1 MTEVAE
7 QSRPS
12 AARARRVDDLLGT
25 LLTRRVRYS
34 VIGFATAAL
43 VVYPLISH
51 SAYWQNILLLCFLIG
66 ILASGWNIVSGYT
79 GYASLGQGAFLGFG
93 AYATA
98 LLALHTHASVW
109 WFVPVGGLFA
119 CLIAALLGLVS
130 MRTRGHSFVIIT
142 IALIYISQLVAQNW
156 SSLTG
161 GSNGLTLPITTFS
174 REWQNTPFY
183 YVLLL
188 LLALSVAL
196 SWWIRRTKL
205 GMGLLAIREDEDKA
219 VAIGVN
225 GLVYKTLA
233 FVASA
238 LFAGMAGGVYAYY
251 LTFIDPSGMFDILF
265 SVQLVL
271 AALLGG
277 AGTLWGPVLGAFAI
291 ELLDEGTN
299 NVFGGTEA
307 HVVVF
312 GLLMVLV
319 LLFLPRGVLP
329 TVQRFIVRRRERAEG
344 SISIDVRRTSAAA
357 PVRRRETSDR
367 VLLEVRGLRKSFGGV
382 RAVDDLSFYVREGTI
397 TGLIGP
403 NGSGKTTA
411 FNLITGMMRADAG
424 EVWFDGRRIDRLRV
438 YRRAHLGLGRTF
450 QITRLFPQLTV
461 LENVVAPLPTFSWRQ
476 LGADAVSGAEAE
488 RARELLDFVGM
499 LRFADRPAG
508 ALSFGQQKLVELA
521 QTLMLDPKLVLLDEP
536 GGGINP
542 TLLARIEEKIRELN
556 ALGTTFLIVEHN
568 MPLVAEL
575 CDPVIVLD
583 RGRRIA
589 AGSAE
594 EIQRDPLVLDAYL
607 GEDWG
612 VEQAVST

>member
-1 MTEVAE
+1 MTDVAE
-7 QSRPS
+7 PALEGIAPGRLES
-12 AARARRVDDLLGT
+12 LLER
-25 LLTRRVRYS
+25 LTSRRVRYG
-34 VIGFATAAL
+34 VIGACTAFL
-43 VVYPLISH
+43 ILYPLVTH
-51 SAYWQNILLLCFLIG
+51 NQYWQNILLLCFLIG

-98 LLALHTHASVW
+98 LLAIHTGASVW
-109 WFVPVGGLFA
+109 WFVPAGGVVA
-119 CLIAALLGLVS
+119 CIIAALLGLVS

-142 IALIYISQLVAQNW
+142 IALLYISQLVALNW
-156 SSLTG
+156 SSFTG
-161 GSNGLTLPITTFS
+161 GSRGLTLPLTTYA

-225 GLVYKTLA
+225 GLVYKVLA

-251 LTFIDPSGMFDILF
+251 LTFIDPTGMFDILF

-277 AGTLWGPVLGAFAI
+277 RGTLWGPVLGGFGI

-299 NVFGGTEA
+299 NLFGGTEA

-312 GLLMVLV
+312 GMLMVLV

-329 TVQRFIVRRRERAEG
+329 TTQRFLTRRRERAAG
-344 SISIDVRRTSAAA
+344 VLSIDVRAKGA
-357 PVRRRETSDR
+357 PAPIRERAVSDK
-367 VLLEVRGLRKSFGGV
+367 VLLDVKGLRKSFGGV
-382 RAVDDLSFYVREGTI
+382 RAVDDLSFQVREGTI

-411 FNLITGMMRADAG
+411 FNLIQGMTRCDAG
-424 EVWFDGRRIDRLRV
+424 EVWFDGRRIDRLSAAK
-438 YRRAHLGLGRTF
+438 RAHRGLGRTF
-450 QITRLFPQLTV
+450 QITRLFREMTV
-461 LENVVAPLPTFSWRQ
+461 LENVVAPLPNFSWRQ
-476 LGADAVSGAEAE
+476 LGADAVSGAEAQ

-499 LRFADRPAG
+499 LGFADRAAG

-521 QTLMLDPKLVLLDEP
+521 QTLMLEPKLILLDEP

-542 TLLARIEEKIRELN
+542 ALLDRIVDRIRELN
-556 ALGTTFLIVEHN
+556 SLGTTFLIVEHN
-568 MPLVAEL
+568 MPLVADL
-575 CDPVIVLD
+575 CQPVIVLD
-583 RGRRIA
+583 RGHRIA
-589 AGSAE
+589 VGSAE
-594 EIQRDPLVLDAYL
+594 QIQHDPVVLDAYL
-607 GEDWG
+607 GQDWN
-612 VEQAVST
+612 VEQTVGA

>member
-1 MTEVAE
+1 MTHVAE
-7 QSRPS
+7 PGLEGIAPGRLES
-12 AARARRVDDLLGT
+12 ALERVT
-25 LLTRRVRYS
+25 SRRVRYA
-34 VIGFATAAL
+34 VIGACAAFL
-43 VVYPLISH
+43 ILYPLVTH
-51 SAYWQNILLLCFLIG
+51 NQYWQNILLLCFLIA

-98 LLALHTHASVW
+98 LLALHTGASVW
-109 WFVPVGGLFA
+109 WFVPVGGIFA
-119 CLIAALLGLVS
+119 CFVAALLGLVS

-142 IALIYISQLVAQNW
+142 IALIYISQLIALNW

-161 GSNGLTLPITTFS
+161 GSRGLTLPLTTYP

-183 YVLLL
+183 YVLLFL
-188 LLALSVAL
+188 LVLSVAL
-196 SWWIRRTKL
+196 SWWIRRTKF

-225 GLVYKTLA
+225 GLAYKVSA
-233 FVASA
+233 FIASA

-251 LTFIDPSGMFDILF
+251 LTFIDPTGMFDILF

-277 AGTLWGPVLGAFAI
+277 RGTLWGPVLGGFAI
-291 ELLDEGTN
+291 EMLDEGTN

-312 GLLMVLV
+312 GTLMVLV

-329 TVQRFIVRRRERAEG
+329 TTHRLLTRRRERAAG
-344 SISIDVRRTSAAA
+344 APSIEVPKKVAAA
-357 PVRRRETSDR
+357 PVRKRKVTGD
-367 VLLEVRGLRKSFGGV
+367 VLLDVKGLNKSFGGV
-382 RAVDDLSFYVREGTI
+382 RAVDDLSFQVREGTI

-411 FNLITGMMRADAG
+411 FNLIQGMTRSDSG
-424 EVWFDGRRIDRLRV
+424 EVWFDGRRIDRLPAFK
-438 YRRAHLGLGRTF
+438 RAHRGLGRTF
-450 QITRLFPQLTV
+450 QITRLFPEMTV
-461 LENVVAPLPTFSWRQ
+461 LENVVAPLPSFSWRH
-476 LGADAVSGAEAE
+476 LGADAVSGDEAE

-499 LRFADRPAG
+499 LGFADRPAR

-521 QTLMLDPKLVLLDEP
+521 QTLMLEPKLILLDEP

-542 TLLARIEEKIRELN
+542 ALLDRIVEKIRELN
-556 ALGTTFLIVEHN
+556 SLGTTFLIVEHN
-568 MPLVAEL
+568 MPLVADL

-583 RGRRIA
+583 RGHRIA
-589 AGSAE
+589 EGSAE
-594 EIQRDPLVLDAYL
+594 EIQHDPLVLDAYL
-607 GEDWG
+607 GQDWN
-612 VEQAVST
+612 VEQAVGA

>member
-1 MTEVAE
+1 MTHVAE
-7 QSRPS
+7 PGLEGIAPGRLES
-12 AARARRVDDLLGT
+12 ALERVT
-25 LLTRRVRYS
+25 SRRVRYA
-34 VIGFATAAL
+34 VIGACAAFL
-43 VVYPLISH
+43 ILYPLVTH
-51 SAYWQNILLLCFLIG
+51 NQYWQNILLLCFLIA

-98 LLALHTHASVW
+98 LLALHTGASVW
-109 WFVPVGGLFA
+109 WFVPVGGIFA
-119 CLIAALLGLVS
+119 CFVAALLGLVS

-142 IALIYISQLVAQNW
+142 IALIYISQLIALNW

-161 GSNGLTLPITTFS
+161 GSRGLTLPLTTYP

-183 YVLLL
+183 YVLLFL
-188 LLALSVAL
+188 LVLSVAL
-196 SWWIRRTKL
+196 SWWIRRTKF

-225 GLVYKTLA
+225 GLAYKVSA
-233 FVASA
+233 FIASA

-251 LTFIDPSGMFDILF
+251 LTFIDPTGMFDILF

-277 AGTLWGPVLGAFAI
+277 RGTLWGPVLGGFAI
-291 ELLDEGTN
+291 EMLDEGTN

-312 GLLMVLV
+312 GTLMVLV

-329 TVQRFIVRRRERAEG
+329 TTHRLLTRRRERAAG
-344 SISIDVRRTSAAA
+344 APSIEVPKKVAAA
-357 PVRRRETSDR
+357 PVRKRKVTGD
-367 VLLEVRGLRKSFGGV
+367 VLLDVKGLNKSFGGV
-382 RAVDDLSFYVREGTI
+382 RAVDDLSFQVREGTI

-411 FNLITGMMRADAG
+411 FNLIQGMTRSDSG
-424 EVWFDGRRIDRLRV
+424 EVWFDGRRIDRLPAFK
-438 YRRAHLGLGRTF
+438 RAHRGLGRTF
-450 QITRLFPQLTV
+450 QITRLFPEMTV
-461 LENVVAPLPTFSWRQ
+461 LENVVAPLPSFSWRH
-476 LGADAVSGAEAE
+476 LGADAVSGDEAE

-499 LRFADRPAG
+499 LGFADRPAR

-521 QTLMLDPKLVLLDEP
+521 QKLMLEPKLILLDEP

-542 TLLARIEEKIRELN
+542 ALLDRIVEKIRELN
-556 ALGTTFLIVEHN
+556 SLGTTFLIVEHN
-568 MPLVAEL
+568 MPLVADL

-583 RGRRIA
+583 RGHRIA
-589 AGSAE
+589 EGSAE
-594 EIQRDPLVLDAYL
+594 EIQHDPLVLDAYL
-607 GEDWG
+607 GQDWN
-612 VEQAVST
+612 VEQAVGA

>member
-1 MTEVAE
+1 MHIINVAHGALLILAAYLTWEIWHRTGIDPIALSAITMPIMFVFGWILYQLTIRRIQGGPPSMSVLMTFGIALALAGMSGVIWSNDFKSVTPGYFNKAYHVGNFFIPATRLYACGVAV
-7 QSRPS
+7 
-12 AARARRVDDLLGT
+12 AVLVALWL
-25 LLTRRVRYS
+25 LLTKTWLGRAIRASAQNREGARLMGIDVTA
-34 VIGFATAAL
+34 VAAL
-43 VVYPLISH
+43 TFALGAGTTGAGGSLISLVYPFFP
-51 SAYWQNILLLCFLIG
+51 AAQNILLLCFLIG

-98 LLALHTHASVW
+98 LLALHTGASVW
-109 WFVPVGGLFA
+109 WFVPVGGIFA
-119 CLIAALLGLVS
+119 CFVAALLGLVS

-142 IALIYISQLVAQNW
+142 IALIYISQLIALNW

-161 GSNGLTLPITTFS
+161 GSRGLTLPLTTYP

-196 SWWIRRTKL
+196 SWWVRRTKF

-225 GLVYKTLA
+225 GLVYKVLA
-233 FVASA
+233 FIASA

-277 AGTLWGPVLGAFAI
+277 RGTLWGPVLGGFAI

-312 GLLMVLV
+312 GTLMVLV

-329 TVQRFIVRRRERAEG
+329 TAQRFLTRRRERAAG
-344 SISIDVRRTSAAA
+344 ALSIDVRAKAA
-357 PVRRRETSDR
+357 PAPIRQRAVSDA
-367 VLLEVRGLRKSFGGV
+367 VLLDVQGLRKSFGGV
-382 RAVDDLSFYVREGTI
+382 RAVDDLLFQVREGTI

-403 NGSGKTTA
+403 TGSGTTTA
-411 FNLITGMMRADAG
+411 FNLIQGMSRADAG
-424 EVWFDGRRIDRLRV
+424 EVWFDGRRIDRLSAFK
-438 YRRAHLGLGRTF
+438 RAHLGLGRTF
-450 QITRLFPQLTV
+450 QITRLF
-461 LENVVAPLPTFSWRQ
+461 
-476 LGADAVSGAEAE
+476 
-488 RARELLDFVGM
+488 REM
-499 LRFADRPAG
+499 
-508 ALSFGQQKLVELA
+508 
-521 QTLMLDPKLVLLDEP
+521 T
-536 GGGINP
+536 
-542 TLLARIEEKIRELN
+542 
-556 ALGTTFLIVEHN
+556 
-568 MPLVAEL
+568 
-575 CDPVIVLD
+575 
-583 RGRRIA
+583 
-589 AGSAE
+589 
-594 EIQRDPLVLDAYL
+594 
-607 GEDWG
+607 
-612 VEQAVST
+612 

>member
-1 MTEVAE
+1 MTNGAE
-7 QSRPS
+7 PAVQAG
-12 AARARRVDDLLGT
+12 AARGRVDGLFDVLLARRF
-25 LLTRRVRYS
+25 RYGL
-34 VIGFATAAL
+34 IAACTAAL
-43 VVYPLISH
+43 IVYPLLTH
-51 SAYWQNILLLCFLIG
+51 NAYWQNVLLLSFLIA

-79 GYASLGQGAFLGFG
+79 GYASLGQGAFLGYG
-93 AYATA
+93 AYTAA
-98 LLALHTHASVW
+98 LLQLHTGASIW
-109 WFVPVGGLFA
+109 WFVPVGGVVA

-142 IALIYISQLVAQNW
+142 IALIYISQLVALNW

-161 GSNGLTLPITTFS
+161 GSNGLTLPLPS
-174 REWQNTPFY
+174 YPREWQNTPFY
-183 YVLLL
+183 FALLL

-196 SWWIRRTKL
+196 SWWIRRTKF
-205 GMGLLAIREDEDKA
+205 GMGLIAIREDEDKA
-219 VAIGVN
+219 VAVGVN
-225 GLVYKTLA
+225 TLAYKVSA

-251 LTFIDPSGMFDILF
+251 LTFIDPLGMFDILF

-277 AGTLWGPVLGAFAI
+277 RGTLWGPVIGGFAI
-291 ELLDEGTN
+291 ELIDEGTN
-299 NVFGGTEA
+299 NALGGTEW

-319 LLFLPRGVLP
+319 LLFLPRGLLP
-329 TVQRFIVRRRERAEG
+329 TIQRAITRRRERAEG
-344 SISIDVRRTSAAA
+344 AISIEVKGRATPVPAPQVTSAGG
-357 PVRRRETSDR
+357 
-367 VLLEVRGLRKSFGGV
+367 VLLDVKGVRKRFGGV
-382 RAVDDLSFYVREGTI
+382 RAVDDLSFYVNEGTI

-411 FNLITGMMRADAG
+411 FNLIQGMMRSDAG
-424 EVWFDGRRIDRLRV
+424 EIWFDGRRIDRLPAHA
-438 YRRAHLGLGRTF
+438 RAHLGLGRTF
-450 QITRLFPQLTV
+450 QITRLFREMTV
-461 LENVVAPLPTFSWRQ
+461 LENVVAPLRSFSWRG

-499 LRFADRPAG
+499 LGFADRLAG
-508 ALSFGQQKLVELA
+508 SLSFGQQKLVELA
-521 QTLMLDPKLVLLDEP
+521 QTLMLEPKLILLDEP

-542 TLLARIEEKIRELN
+542 ALLDRIAEKIRELN
-556 ALGTTFLIVEHN
+556 AAGTTFLIVEHN

-594 EIQRDPLVLDAYL
+594 EIQRNPLVLDAYL
-607 GEDWG
+607 GEDWS
-612 VEQAVST
+612 VEQVVRA